1 LCGGVRFWQGLQSM
15 LRLTVGEDFVEENAT
30 DGLRALL
37 ARAGGAEDFD
47 DLKRSIA
54 VTAEAVYEIFQAM
67 IEAPAAEA
75 AKSDMGE

>member
-1 LCGGVRFWQGLQSM
+1 M
-15 LRLTVGEDFVEENAT
+15 LRLTVGENFVEENAT

-47 DLKRSIA
+47 DLKRRIA

-67 IEAPAAEA
+67 IEEPAAA
-75 AKSDMGE
+75 LAKSDAGE